1 MWGASRGWGRAVQG
15 PLGGQARWGRG
26 VPGEKFPKPETRLYR
41 GPSWCIGQFCQGC
54 SCLPIPSKPYR
65 CGKPPPTPSSAS
77 VSGSFVDPASPL
89 DLCPQALLLR
99 SHTALSV
106 WLSPAEWGGSGGD
119 KSVQG
124 RLGFPFP
131 WMVSDR
137 VGLRAGGGSSL
148 FHVRPTR
155 TCGICRNL
163 KTSNKTSKAWS
174 AFLLLLF
181 LVSFLPT
188 SCTGS
193 SRRCP

>member
-1 MWGASRGWGRAVQG
+1 MQG

-41 GPSWCIGQFCQGC
+41 GPTWCIGPFCQGC
-54 SCLPIPSKPYR
+54 SCLRIPSKPYH
-65 CGKPPPTPSSAS
+65 CGKPPPTPSLAR
-77 VSGSFVDPASPL
+77 VSGSFVDPPSPL
-89 DLCPQALLLR
+89 DLCPQALPPR
-99 SHTALSV
+99 PHTALSV
-106 WLSPAEWGGSGGD
+106 WLSPAEWGGAGGD

-124 RLGFPFP
+124 KAWLSLPP
-131 WMVSDR
+131 MASDS

-148 FHVRPTR
+148 FHVWPTR
-155 TCGICRNL
+155 TCGIRRNL

-174 AFLLLLF
+174 AFLLLLLF

-188 SCTGS
+188 SCTRS